1 MPLSVRRQIQA
12 GRLLSKNYTVPNLDI
27 QAMAQRKLP
36 ALNPAAKAV
45 YDQATANFEESKRG
59 KSAVV
64 VNSDYLSKA
73 FEANGRKPLAEKAKV
88 KTLAQLITEAAQE
101 NE

>member
-27 QAMAQRKLP
+27 QAMAQRKLL
-36 ALNPAAKAV
+36 ALNSAAKAV
-45 YDQATANFEESKRG
+45 YDQANANFEESKRG

-64 VNSDYLSKA
+64 VNSPLS
-73 FEANGRKPLAEKAKV
+73 FQVIRS
-88 KTLAQLITEAAQE
+88 
-101 NE
+101 